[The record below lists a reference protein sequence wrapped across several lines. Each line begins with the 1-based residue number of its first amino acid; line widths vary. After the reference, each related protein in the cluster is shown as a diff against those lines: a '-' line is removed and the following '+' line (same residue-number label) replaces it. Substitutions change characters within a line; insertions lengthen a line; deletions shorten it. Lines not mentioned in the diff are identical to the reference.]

1 MIFTLKVYNSYF
13 VMNYKNAFEILEI
26 DLSQTNSDNI
36 SLEYLKK
43 QYKKLALK
51 HHPDKN
57 GNTLESNEKFQQIN
71 EAYNYLKSNFDFDD
85 DNLQE
90 SENDDFNSSLYYDIL
105 RGFMKTVFEGRY
117 TDILSKIVSD
127 IMSAGKKISVKLFD
141 DLDKDTA
148 FNIYTFL
155 SNYRSTLHLNQ
166 EILDSIREIVVKK
179 YDNVELYKLNPN
191 INDLLNNNLY
201 KLYVNGELYLVPLWH
216 NESYFDGSG
225 CEIIVICDPE
235 LPESVEID
243 DDNNIFITKEIYG
256 YSDLM
261 NMILL
266 DKSLHIN
273 IGEKIFEIPIS
284 KLYMKREQYYRIKNE
299 GLSKNKKDIY
309 DVSDKSDIIVKI
321 VII

>member
-1 MIFTLKVYNSYF
+1 
-13 VMNYKNAFEILEI
+13 MNYKNAYEILEI
-26 DLSQTNSDNI
+26 DLIDSNYRNV

-57 GNTLESNEKFQQIN
+57 GNTTESNDKFKQIN
-71 EAYNYLKSNFDFDD
+71 EAYTFLKTELNFEEEEQNID
-85 DNLQE
+85 
-90 SENDDFNSSLYYDIL
+90 NDDLNSSLYSDIL
-105 RGFMKTVFEGRY
+105 KGFMKTVFEGRY
-117 TDILSKIVSD
+117 TDILSKIVND
-127 IMSAGKKISVKLFD
+127 IINAGKKMSVKLFD

-148 FNIYTFL
+148 LHIYTFL
-155 SNYRSTLHLNQ
+155 SNHRTVLHLNQ
-166 EILDSIREIVVKK
+166 DILDNIREIVVKK
-179 YDNVELYKLNPN
+179 YNNVEVYKLNPT
-191 INDLLNNNLY
+191 INDLLDNNLY
-201 KLYVNGELYLVPLWH
+201 KLYVDNVLYLVPLWH

-225 CEIIVICDPE
+225 CEIIVICEPE
-235 LPESVEID
+235 LPEGLVID

-256 YSDLM
+256 CDLI

-266 DKSLHIN
+266 DESVRIN
-273 IGEKIFEIPIS
+273 IGEKVFEIPIS
-284 KLYMKREQYYRIKNE
+284 KLYMKKEQYYRIKNE

>member
-1 MIFTLKVYNSYF
+1 MTNPIAPSYF
-13 VMNYKNAFEILEI
+13 
-26 DLSQTNSDNI
+26 D
-36 SLEYLKK
+36 
-43 QYKKLALK
+43 
-51 HHPDKN
+51 
-57 GNTLESNEKFQQIN
+57 
-71 EAYNYLKSNFDFDD
+71 
-85 DNLQE
+85 
-90 SENDDFNSSLYYDIL
+90 
-105 RGFMKTVFEGRY
+105 
-117 TDILSKIVSD
+117 
-127 IMSAGKKISVKLFD
+127 
-141 DLDKDTA
+141 
-148 FNIYTFL
+148 
-155 SNYRSTLHLNQ
+155 NYRFNTSDSTIYGLARRSTSTGIGQ
-166 EILDSIREIVVKK
+166 
-179 YDNVELYKLNPN
+179 
-191 INDLLNNNLY
+191 
-201 KLYVNGELYLVPLWH
+201 VNGELYLVPLWH

-321 VII
+321 ILV